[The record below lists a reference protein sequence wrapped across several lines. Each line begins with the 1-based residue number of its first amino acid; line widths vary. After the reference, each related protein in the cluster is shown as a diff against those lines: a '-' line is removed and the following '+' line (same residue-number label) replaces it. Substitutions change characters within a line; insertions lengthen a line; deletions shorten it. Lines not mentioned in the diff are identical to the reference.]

1 LPAEGARGGGP
12 GGRHARPA
20 ATVLLVAVALVAGVA
35 AAAVP
40 AGSSKA
46 PSGAGSGREDLHIVG
61 RSLTAVGERYDLAR
75 SRVDCSLCHRRVQA
89 DPFDFTSYGED
100 YRSLLFGANPQ
111 ARSIFEVTIEQIR
124 AAVAATSREGLDS
137 DGDGYDNDLELRFG
151 SLPGERSSHPTV
163 PAAVL
168 ERYRRVLLRAERDG
182 TMERLRAQGAGRRPA
197 GRDSDGD
204 GVVDSLEVLFGF
216 DPASAR
222 SVPITR
228 GGRLALYQA
237 VLLRAGLGRAT
248 DKEGP

>member
-1 LPAEGARGGGP
+1 MPAERAGGP

-46 PSGAGSGREDLHIVG
+46 PSGVGSGTEDLHIVG

-89 DPFDFTSYGED
+89 DPFDFTSYGTA

-111 ARSIFEVTIEQIR
+111 ARSIFDVTIEQIR
-124 AAVAATSREGLDS
+124 AAVAATSRGGLDS

-151 SLPGERSSHPTV
+151 SLPGDRTSHPAV
-163 PAAVL
+163 PAHVL
-168 ERYRRVLLRAERDG
+168 DNYRRALVEAERDG
-182 TMERLRAQGAGRRPA
+182 TMEHLRAEGAGRRPP
-197 GRDSDGD
+197 GPDSDGD

-216 DPASAR
+216 DPASPR

-228 GGRLALYQA
+228 GGRLALYRA
-237 VLLRAGLGRAT
+237 VLRLYGLGGKA
-248 DKEGP
+248 G

>member
-1 LPAEGARGGGP
+1 
-12 GGRHARPA
+12 
-20 ATVLLVAVALVAGVA
+20 VLLVALALVAGVA

-46 PSGAGSGREDLHIVG
+46 PSGAGSGTGDLHIVG

-75 SRVDCSLCHRRVQA
+75 TRVDCSLCHRRVQA
-89 DPFDFTSYGED
+89 DPFDFTSYGAD
-100 YRSLLFGANPQ
+100 YRSLLFGANPR
-111 ARSIFEVTIEQIR
+111 ARSIFDVTIEQIR

-151 SLPGERSSHPTV
+151 SLPGDPSSHPTV

-168 ERYRRVLLRAERDG
+168 GRYRRVLVRAERDG
-182 TMERLRAQGAGRRPA
+182 TMERLRAEGAGRRPP
-197 GRDSDGD
+197 GPDSDGD

-216 DPASAR
+216 DPASPR

-228 GGRLALYQA
+228 GGRLALYGA
-237 VLLRAGLGRAT
+237 VLRRADLVGTAEREGR
-248 DKEGP
+248 